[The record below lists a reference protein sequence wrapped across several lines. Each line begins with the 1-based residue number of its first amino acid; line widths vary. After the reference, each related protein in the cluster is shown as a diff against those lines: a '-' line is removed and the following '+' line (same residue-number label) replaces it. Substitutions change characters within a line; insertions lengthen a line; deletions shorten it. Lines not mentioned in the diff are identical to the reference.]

1 MNPTARLRR
10 HMDLDPANGLDY
22 DPAERE
28 QMLELFAS
36 ANLRLSQK
44 LDPMDH
50 EEACRDLARAAEALG
65 GATDLFRCLDS
76 DQHTFE
82 KQQTN

>member
-10 HMDLDPANGLDY
+10 HMDLDPANWPDH

-36 ANLRLSQK
+36 ANLRLSQPLDK
-44 LDPMDH
+44 LDH
-50 EEACRDLARAAEALG
+50 EEAKRDLEIAIQRL
-65 GATDLFRCLDS
+65 
-76 DQHTFE
+76 
-82 KQQTN
+82 